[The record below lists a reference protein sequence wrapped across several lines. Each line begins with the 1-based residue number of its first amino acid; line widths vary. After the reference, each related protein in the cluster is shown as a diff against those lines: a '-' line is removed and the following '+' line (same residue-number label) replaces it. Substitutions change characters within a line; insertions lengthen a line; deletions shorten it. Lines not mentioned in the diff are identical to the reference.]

1 MVLRKRI
8 GIVGAIF
15 GFLAVTAAMAGPMKY
30 ILVNDSGQVGI
41 GTQTPAGML
50 DVEGSGGVI
59 LNAGNVGIGTAKP
72 TTALD
77 AHNGEIRVG
86 SSGKPCTAE
95 IAGAIRYADKNL
107 QFCNGKGWQILQS
120 ISPGDRP

>member
-1 MVLRKRI
+1 MTLRKRI
-8 GIVGAIF
+8 GIIGALF

-30 ILVNDSGQVGI
+30 ILVNDLGQVGI

-72 TTALD
+72 TSALD
-77 AHNGEIRVG
+77 APKGEIRPG

-95 IAGAIRYADKNL
+95 IAGAIRYADETL
-107 QFCNGKGWQILQS
+107 QFCNGTDWQIIQR
-120 ISPGDRP
+120 ISPREPQ